1 MPLEQRLARIF
12 LQLAIATASESRHVN
27 IKFEMS
33 QGELANL
40 VAASRPKV
48 NQILVAWDGARVAAR
63 APGGFLV
70 DTQALLDIADGSD
83 DA

>member
-12 LQLAIATASESRHVN
+12 LQLAIATGSDARRVTVN
-27 IKFEMS
+27 FAMS

-48 NQILVAWDGARVAAR
+48 NQILVAWDSAGVAAR
-63 APGGFLV
+63 AQGGLLV
-70 DTQALLDIADGSD
+70 DTQALQDIADGAG